1 MIAITTIV
9 TTTVVKEAAAAVGV
23 VQSII
28 NFEEKQNDYDDEV
41 QYGNK
46 LEVVAVEVVAT
57 KNN

>member
-1 MIAITTIV
+1 V

-41 QYGNK
+41 QDGNK